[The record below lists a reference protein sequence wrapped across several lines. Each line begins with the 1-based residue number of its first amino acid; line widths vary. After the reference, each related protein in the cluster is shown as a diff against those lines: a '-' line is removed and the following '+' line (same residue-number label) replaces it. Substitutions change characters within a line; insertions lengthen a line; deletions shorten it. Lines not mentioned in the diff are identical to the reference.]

1 MQVLEDQLYGTET
14 SDPRLPSMSEIAGYF
29 GYLQE
34 FIVVDHGDGTWT
46 GIDSADN
53 YITMLDETTFQI
65 DNADA
70 TYLDA
75 DTYTIS
81 STSSS

>member
-1 MQVLEDQLYGTET
+1 MRVLEDQLFGTET
-14 SDPRLPSMSEIAGYF
+14 TNPRLPSMAEIAGYF

-34 FIVVDHGDGTWT
+34 LIIVDHGDGTWT
-46 GIDSADN
+46 AIDAADN

-65 DNADA
+65 DNADT
-70 TYLDA
+70 TYLDP

-81 STSSS
+81 STSPG